1 MAEDVLQVLGTERA
15 TKEASLGMDK
25 ATLRRLYRAMVLV
38 RTLDERGLK
47 LQRQGRIGFYVPSFG
62 QEAAQIGATAAMA
75 PEDWIFPSYRDP
87 GMLLYRGFPLRQFV
101 AQCFGNS
108 SDWLKGRQ
116 MPNHFASRDQLC
128 ASISSPI
135 ATQIPHA
142 VGVGMAARIKGDKI
156 AALVSFGDGGTSEG
170 DFHVGMN
177 FAGVYKAPIVFLCQN
192 NQWAISMHASQQTGS
207 RDFAIKAK
215 AYGFP
220 GIRVDGNDVLAVY
233 QATKEAADRA
243 REGGGP
249 TLIEAVTYR
258 MGPHSS
264 SDDPSRY
271 RPDAEVEEWRQK
283 DPIVRFQ
290 AYLQEQGAWDEAFE
304 KELRESC
311 EQDVAEAI
319 TAEEKVGK
327 PTEET
332 MFTDVFARTPRHL
345 AEQLDELTRARTDD
359 PGHRF
364 P

>member
-1 MAEDVLQVLGTERA
+1 MAEEVLQVLGTERA
-15 TKEASLGMDK
+15 TKDASLGMDEE
-25 ATLRRLYRAMVLV
+25 TLRKLYRMMVLV

-62 QEAAQIGATAAMA
+62 QEAAQIGSTHAMA
-75 PEDWIFPSYRDP
+75 PEDWLFPSYRDP
-87 GMLLYRGFPLRQFV
+87 GMFLYRGFPVRQFI
-101 AQCFGNS
+101 AQCFGNAN
-108 SDWLKGRQ
+108 DWIKGRQ

-128 ASISSPI
+128 GSISSPI

-142 VGVGMAARIKGDKI
+142 VGVGMAAKIRGEKI
-156 AALVSFGDGGTSEG
+156 AVLVSFGDGGTSEG

-177 FAGVYKAPIVFLCQN
+177 FAGVYKAPVVFLCQN
-192 NQWAISMHASQQTGS
+192 NQWAISVPTEFQTGS

-215 AYGFP
+215 AYGFE

-233 QATKEAADRA
+233 QACKEAADRA

-249 TLIEAVTYR
+249 TMIEAVTYR

-264 SDDPSRY
+264 SDDPTRY

-290 AYLQEQGAWDEAFE
+290 AYLQAHGVWDEAFE
-304 KELRESC
+304 KEVRGTAET
-311 EQDVAEAI
+311 EVAEAVA
-319 TAEEKVGK
+319 AEEKAGH
-327 PTEET
+327 PAEET
-332 MFTDVFARTPRHL
+332 MFTDVYARMPRHL
-345 AEQLDELTRARTDD
+345 AEQLDELTRSRTED